1 MKAVFIEHYG
11 GSEVLEYG
19 DLPDPVA
26 APREVVIDVAAA
38 SVNAA
43 DWKARAGQYA
53 QSKFP
58 LVLGRDFS
66 GVVSTVGRGV
76 EDLKIGDSV
85 FGSARRVKKGPML
98 RRLGSRLRSSPKS
111 RTGYRTL
118 TPLPWRLLV

>member
-11 GSEVLEYG
+11 DSEVLEYG

-26 APREVVIDVAAA
+26 APGEVVIDVVAA

-66 GVVSTVGRGV
+66 GVVSTVGSGV
-76 EDLKIGDSV
+76 EDLKTGD
-85 FGSARRVKKGPML
+85 ML
-98 RRLGSRLRSSPKS
+98 RRLRSRLRSSPKS

-118 TPLPWRLLV
+118 TPLPWRLLVLQR